1 MSKLLERKSLRA
13 RVVEPQI
20 KIYKSNCIKFWPF
33 VSTVKDLVEREEKK
47 KSIAHQYSHIKLM
60 YRNPTIAIPTEE
72 VGEKKGCY
80 ISSY

>member
-20 KIYKSNCIKFWPF
+20 KIYKSSCIKFWSF
-33 VSTVKDLVEREEKK
+33 VSTVKDLVERERRRKN
-47 KSIAHQYSHIKLM
+47 QSHIKLM